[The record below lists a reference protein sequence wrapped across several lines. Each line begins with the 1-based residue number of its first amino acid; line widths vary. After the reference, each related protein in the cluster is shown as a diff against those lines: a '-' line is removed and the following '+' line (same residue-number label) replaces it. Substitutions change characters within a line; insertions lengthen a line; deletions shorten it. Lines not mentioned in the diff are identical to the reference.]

1 MTIYISADLTSFW
14 NCASVTI
21 ASDKSPADV
30 SDTIK
35 DALYSKAA
43 ERINSQRQDIAAS
56 MFDPSI
62 ADTEVSD
69 ETIDD
74 SAEEES

>member
-1 MTIYISADLTSFW
+1 MDELLDL
-14 NCASVTI
+14 I

-43 ERINSQRQDIAAS
+43 ERINSQRPDIAMQ
-56 MFDPSI
+56 MFDPTI
-62 ADTEVSD
+62 ANAEEEEVSD
-69 ETIDD
+69 D
-74 SAEEES
+74 STEEEDEQS

>member
-1 MTIYISADLTSFW
+1 MDELLDL
-14 NCASVTI
+14 I
-21 ASDKSPADV
+21 ASDKSPAEV

-43 ERINSQRQDIAAS
+43 ERINSQRPDLAAKL
-56 MFDPSI
+56 FDPSI

-69 ETIDD
+69 ETVDD
-74 SAEEES
+74 TEEES

>member
-1 MTIYISADLTSFW
+1 MDELLDL
-14 NCASVTI
+14 I

-43 ERINSQRQDIAAS
+43 ERINSQRPDIAMQ
-56 MFDPSI
+56 MFDPTI
-62 ADTEVSD
+62 ANTEEDSD
-69 ETIDD
+69 EPVD
-74 SAEEES
+74 SDEEES

>member
-1 MTIYISADLTSFW
+1 MDELLDL
-14 NCASVTI
+14 I

-43 ERINSQRQDIAAS
+43 ERINSQTPDIAMQ
-56 MFDPSI
+56 MFDPTI
-62 ADTEVSD
+62 ANAEEEEVSD
-69 ETIDD
+69 D
-74 SAEEES
+74 STEEEEEQS